1 MSEQESGTIAV
12 LAEKPSV
19 ARDIARVL
27 GADKRGDGYLQGNG
41 YVVTWAIGHLVSLAE
56 PHQMNPQWKQWRLE
70 SLPILPD
77 QWPLVVYE
85 RSKEQFE
92 VVQKILLSPRVSR
105 IVCATDAGR
114 EGELI
119 FRYIYEAAKSEKPF
133 SRLWISSLTPDAI
146 RKGFASLRPGSEYD
160 RLADA
165 ACGRSRADWLVGMN
179 LSRAYS
185 IVYNEELS
193 VGRVQTPTLAMIV
206 DRELALRRF
215 VPEDYLHVVAT
226 FQATALTEM
235 YDGTWF
241 RPDVKTSESS
251 RLAADGKEA
260 EQIIARAKTGRA
272 AIETLSSETVRTPPP
287 LLYDLTDLQRH
298 ANRLYGFSAQKTLDL
313 AQTLYEQH
321 KLISYP
327 RTDSRHLS
335 TDIAETLPKIVQAI
349 SGPYQQQLAPGTGER
364 ALGKRY
370 VDDAKVSDHHA
381 IIPTAV
387 RLQPD
392 RLSDEESKIYDLV
405 CRRLLMLWHDEYL
418 QEVTTVITAIRN
430 AEMVDRYRTTGTV
443 VRQAGWKILD
453 PGADAR
459 RRPAG
464 RDAEVTD
471 QPLPATLAQ
480 GQPQTVNKVEAQK
493 KKTRPPQRFTDAT
506 ILTAMQTAGKS
517 LDEKE
522 LSDAMKET
530 GLGTPATRA
539 AIIEVL
545 LKRAYVI
552 RTGKSLEATEKGIH
566 LIEVVHPEV
575 KSPAMTGQWEAFLN
589 RIQHG
594 EAQLDPFLER
604 ISEYVRS
611 VVGRVSETTPT
622 PAAATPRETA
632 VPKAIPSN
640 ASLSELLKS
649 VFGFSSFR
657 PNQQAVCQAVTA
669 GEDALLV
676 MPTGSGKSLCYQ
688 LPGLARGGTTLVIS
702 PLIALMDDQV
712 RKLKELGLSAECIH
726 SGRDRESSRQACIDY
741 MKGNLQFLF
750 IAPERLRVP
759 GFPEMLAKRKPTL
772 VAIDEAHCISQWGHD
787 FRPDYRMLGQYLSS
801 FRPAP
806 VLALTATATPLV
818 QKDIAAQLGLSGIKQ
833 FIHGFRRENIGI
845 EIVEALPS
853 NRPQLA
859 LAVLRE
865 AVNRPAIVY
874 TPTRKQ
880 AEALAGAWSRDF
892 RVAGYH
898 AGLDAQRRRRVQ
910 EQFMVGK
917 ADVMVATTAF
927 GMGIDKADVRT
938 VIHTAFPGSLEGYYQ
953 EIGRAGRDGKPSR
966 AILMYSYADR
976 HTHDFFFGRDYPPVA
991 LLDRIF
997 TVLPGQPQPK
1007 EAVRKLAKMEEDI
1020 FDRAL
1025 EKLWIHKGA
1034 VVDFAENVSLGVDSW
1049 RASYTQQADQKQSQL
1064 EEIIRF
1070 AEGHHCRMRSLVHHF
1085 GDTSDSAE
1093 GCGIC
1098 DFCEPANCVAQKFR
1112 APAHAEKIAFD
1123 RILKKL
1129 RSVPARSTGK
1139 LHTDLYPDN
1148 ELSRDTFEEVLGAM
1162 ARAELLAFTDA
1173 VFETQGKRIPYRN
1186 VSLLPAGLNFNES
1199 QAHLFVMR
1207 DAAAPGLTPKRA
1219 KKRAA
1224 AAAAAAA
1231 SDAPP
1236 PERQARLEQALRAW
1250 RLTEAKR
1257 RKMPAFRIFGDRT
1270 LRNIA
1275 TTCPRSDSD
1284 LLAVPGVGMG
1294 IVEKYGAQIFH
1305 LIATAK

>member
-27 GADKRGDGYLQGNG
+27 GADKRGNGYLQGNG

-105 IVCATDAGR
+105 VVCATDAGR

-133 SRLWISSLTPDAI
+133 SRLWISSLTPEAI

-226 FQATALTEM
+226 FQATPQTET

-241 RPDVKTSESS
+241 RPDVKTNESS

-260 EQIIARAKTGRA
+260 DQIMARAKTGHA
-272 AIETLSSETVRTPPP
+272 AIATLGSETVRTPPP
-287 LLYDLTDLQRH
+287 LLYDLTELQRH

-313 AQTLYEQH
+313 AQVLYEQH
-321 KLISYP
+321 KLLSYP

-387 RLQPD
+387 KLQTD

-405 CRRLLMLWHDEYL
+405 CRRLLMLWHEDYL
-418 QEVTTVITAIRN
+418 QEVTTVITAIRS
-430 AEMVDRYRTTGTV
+430 AAMVDRYRTTGTV

-459 RRPAG
+459 GRPPG
-464 RDAEVTD
+464 RDAEQTD
-471 QPLPATLAQ
+471 QALPATLAQ
-480 GQPQTVNKVEAQK
+480 GQPQTVTKIEAQK

-545 LKRAYVI
+545 LKRAYVV

-611 VVGRVSETTPT
+611 VVGRVSETTPVV
-622 PAAATPRETA
+622 AAPQESAA
-632 VPKAIPSN
+632 PKAIPSN
-640 ASLSELLKS
+640 ASLSQLLKE

-657 PNQQAVCQAVTA
+657 PNQEAVCQAVTA

-759 GFPEMLAKRKPTL
+759 GFPEMLGKRKPAL

-787 FRPDYRMLGQYLSS
+787 FRPDYRMLGQYLPN

-818 QKDIAAQLGLSGIKQ
+818 QKDIAAQLGLSSIKQ

-845 EIVEALPS
+845 EIVEAMPS
-853 NRPQLA
+853 NRPGLA
-859 LAVLRE
+859 LAILRE
-865 AVNRPAIVY
+865 AANRPAIVY

-880 AEALAGAWSRDF
+880 AEALASAWSRDF

-910 EQFMVGK
+910 EEFMAGK

-953 EIGRAGRDGKPSR
+953 EIGRAGRDGQPSR

-1020 FDRAL
+1020 FDKAL

-1049 RASYTQQADQKQSQL
+1049 RASYTQQADQKLSQL

-1070 AEGHHCRMRSLVHHF
+1070 AEGHHCRMKSLVHHF
-1085 GDTSDSAE
+1085 GDTSDIAE

-1112 APAHAEKIAFD
+1112 APTHDEKIACD

-1186 VSLLPAGLNFNES
+1186 VSILPAGLNFNES
-1199 QAHLFVMR
+1199 QAHLVVMK
-1207 DAAAPGLTPKRA
+1207 DAAAPGASTKRS
-1219 KKRAA
+1219 KKRTAS
-1224 AAAAAAA
+1224 AAA
-1231 SDAPP
+1231 SPAPP

-1257 RKMPAFRIFGDRT
+1257 RNMPAFRIFGDRT

-1275 TTCPRSDSD
+1275 STCPRSDSA